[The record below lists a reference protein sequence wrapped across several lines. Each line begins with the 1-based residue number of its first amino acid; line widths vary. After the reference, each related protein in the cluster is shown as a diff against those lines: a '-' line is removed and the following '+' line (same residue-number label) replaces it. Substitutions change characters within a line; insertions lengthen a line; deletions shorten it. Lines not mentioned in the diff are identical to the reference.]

1 MFLVALAHAT
11 ECFAKY
17 RYAGLG
23 DMAYVRLVQ
32 PHDSLNGLRAMW
44 HRAAGYTAY
53 GEDILGLVQAV
64 V

>member
-1 MFLVALAHAT
+1 MFLVARAHAT
-11 ECFAKY
+11 ECCAKC
-17 RYAGLG
+17 RYAVLG
-23 DMAYVRLVQ
+23 DMAYMRLVQ

-53 GEDILGLVQAV
+53 GEDTSGVVQAV